1 MKQAQ
6 ISSDWVKIILLL
18 FRRLKLLTLLSCFF
32 LMFPLSSTEVV
43 SLKLKRPFKIKY
55 VSALNL
61 NILRLKEERNEFV
74 MQSRLLLLDI
84 SKRLG
89 SSADADYILLS
100 FVRVP
105 VIIRNRK
112 IPLFPRSNMKITF
125 CNIS

>member
-1 MKQAQ
+1 
-6 ISSDWVKIILLL
+6 
-18 FRRLKLLTLLSCFF
+18 
-32 LMFPLSSTEVV
+32 MFPLSSTEVV

-112 IPLFPRSNMKITF
+112 MPLVARSNMKITF
-125 CNIS
+125 CKIS

>member
-6 ISSDWVKIILLL
+6 ISSDWEKIILLL

-32 LMFPLSSTEVV
+32 LMFPLCSTEVV

-105 VIIRNRK
+105 VIIRVCK
-112 IPLFPRSNMKITF
+112 MPLVARSNMKITF